1 MLAGILNHE
10 LTPYLP
16 SILSIVS
23 STGRSRLGGGRE
35 LIVTL
40 RLAFLTAPLLL
51 LLMMPWGEAGVM
63 LALFVAVDLGA
74 AALML
79 RPEQPRGFRVVQLR
93 GDTAN
98 MELTRRIAPE
108 LRMRRPALA
117 IDAQIHWRQMAEAH
131 RRRRELNFALRR
143 D

>member
-1 MLAGILNHE
+1 M
-10 LTPYLP
+10 
-16 SILSIVS
+16 V
-23 STGRSRLGGGRE
+23 
-35 LIVTL
+35 VTL
-40 RLAFLTAPLLL
+40 RLAFLTAALLL
-51 LLMMPWGEAGVM
+51 LMMMPWGEAGVM

-79 RPEQPRGFRVVQLR
+79 RPEQPRGFRIVHLR
-93 GDTAN
+93 SDAAN
-98 MELTRRIAPE
+98 MELMRRIVPE

-117 IDAQIHWRQMAEAH
+117 IDAQFQWRQMAEAH